1 MSSVNLQSALLSGPR
16 TAREL
21 ASALCVSQP
30 TVSRWLAEQRDHI
43 LVIGKA
49 RATRYALRRAVR
61 EIGSEWPVYRV
72 DEVGEV
78 SLAGRLH
85 AIYPAGFVWRD
96 AVNHRESLFEGLPW
110 FLVDNRPQGF
120 MGCQVVGLYKTHDL
134 PERLEYWGDDD
145 VLVGLTRFGHELPGN
160 FLIGD
165 YVRMS
170 YCFLNEA
177 IREAVSEDNLIS
189 LKDLR
194 GQYPLEVGK
203 SQSREGIRSSAGGE
217 QPKLGEIVCV
227 SDLQCCELLIK
238 YSPVCTMSSGLRWS
252 DLLVAEHLA
261 LAVLTDYNVAGALS
275 QIFKLA
281 GRTFLEVIRF
291 DRTPHFGR
299 RGIVS
304 LEAVSNE
311 FIGHSGA
318 WDEQAASLLEQRLI
332 SREDYER
339 ILCIHAFGSLIANT
353 DMHNGNLSFFLGDD
367 FSLRLAPVYDMLP
380 MHHAPNNHGEVIA
393 RPLRQARPTRLT
405 EPVWEG
411 VKAWAVEYWRRV
423 RDDDRISADFQGIAA
438 QYLHALEA

>member
-21 ASALCVSQP
+21 VSALNVSQP
-30 TVSRWLAEQRDHI
+30 TVSRWLAEKRDHI

-72 DEVGEV
+72 DEVGGV

-120 MGCQVVGLYKTHDL
+120 LGRQLVGLHQVEGL
-134 PERLEYWGDDD
+134 PERLDAWGDDD
-145 VLVGLTRFGHELPGN
+145 ILYGLTRMGFDLPGN
-160 FLIGD
+160 LLVGD
-165 YVRMS
+165 
-170 YCFLNEA
+170 L
-177 IREAVSEDNLIS
+177 AVSGFQRQTGFMQS
-189 LKDLR
+189 LAGDLTLVSRAKLR
-194 GQYPLEVGK
+194 GLYPALIQRSWCFDRLK
-203 SQSREGIRSSAGGE
+203 SSAGGE
-217 QPKLGEIVCV
+217 QPKLGECV
-227 SDLQCCELLIK
+227 LDSQGLVELLIK
-238 YSPVCTMSSGLRWS
+238 YSPPVEQKVGMRWS
-252 DLLVAEHLA
+252 DLLLAEHLA
-261 LAVLTDYNVAGALS
+261 LVTLMDHGMSAADSEICQTAD
-275 QIFKLA
+275 
-281 GRTFLEVIRF
+281 RTFLEVTRF
-291 DRTPHFGR
+291 DRTLRLGR
-299 RGIVS
+299 LGIVS
-304 LEAVSNE
+304 LEAVSHE
-311 FIGHSGA
+311 FVGHA
-318 WDEQAASLLEQRLI
+318 RPWDEQAATLLEQRLI

-339 ILCIHAFGSLIANT
+339 ILCIHAFGRLIANT

-405 EPVWEG
+405 EPVWEE